1 MQADFVFGPSAL
13 GPGVKEVG
21 SGAAGVRLQRRQPMF
36 QSPKE
41 MPISRAVKMVSPS
54 SGTVFIRRMLASSGT

>member
-1 MQADFVFGPSAL
+1 MQAGFGFGPSAIE
-13 GPGVKEVG
+13 PGVKEAG

-41 MPISRAVKMVSPS
+41 MPISRAVRTVSPS

>member
-1 MQADFVFGPSAL
+1 MQAVFVAGPSAH
-13 GPGVKEVG
+13 GPGAKEAG
-21 SGAAGVRLQRRQPMF
+21 AGAAGVRLQRRQPML

-41 MPISRAVKMVSPS
+41 MPISRAVRMVSQS

>member
-1 MQADFVFGPSAL
+1 MRTDFVFGPRAP
-13 GPGVKEVG
+13 GPGVKQAG
-21 SGAAGVRLQRRQPMF
+21 SGAAGVPLQRRQPMF

-41 MPISRAVKMVSPS
+41 MPISRAVRMVSQS

>member
-1 MQADFVFGPSAL
+1 MQADFVPGPSAR
-13 GPGVKEVG
+13 GPGIKEAG
-21 SGAAGVRLQRRQPMF
+21 SGAAGVRLQRRQPML

-41 MPISRAVKMVSPS
+41 MPISRAVRMVSQS